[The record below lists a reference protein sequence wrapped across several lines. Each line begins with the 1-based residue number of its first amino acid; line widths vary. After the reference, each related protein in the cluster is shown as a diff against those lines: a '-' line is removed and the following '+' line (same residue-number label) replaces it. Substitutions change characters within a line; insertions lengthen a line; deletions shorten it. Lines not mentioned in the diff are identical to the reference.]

1 MAPQTRR
8 SFLGSSAATAA
19 TASGPWTDLRFLLP
33 LSAVTASDTTIDPD
47 RVQFGP
53 ELAPLIRLIKTTPR
67 EKCVSV
73 FIQELR
79 AGLSYQDFLSALFL
93 ASLDAGDPHQ
103 VAQIYSAHRVSSEA
117 RTEERLLPLFWAL
130 DRVKSGY
137 EQKDGERPSRGHTGE
152 LPKADRAAGVLD
164 GAMTHCDPDAAER
177 AIVALARSEGSRQAM
192 ARLLAYGAR
201 NVSGTLGHHPIF
213 VANGWRT
220 LDAMGWQHAEPVLR
234 YITRL
239 LSHHK
244 PDRTF
249 APNLERVDKIVPGLP
264 TDWASNEHSHEATL
278 DLYKLLRAGSA
289 DETCDLI
296 CSQLC
301 SGKVKAGT
309 VWDAIHL
316 VAADLVFR
324 YKIGGVRIGGSLI
337 HGVTCTNAL
346 RYGFDCAHEDR
357 VRLLML
363 LQGAAALADAFI
375 APALTDRLL
384 RDMNLLDLGNENN
397 KRAIS
402 AADIFSM
409 LPFKANKYEERE
421 PNERQA
427 SDEACRLTFAVL
439 SDSKQV
445 KTFQQ
450 TARTF
455 LCVKASLDPHDFKYP
470 AAAFEDAARVHPQWR
485 SYLLAASVHAL
496 HGSKSHDTPVLVEA
510 REARL

>member
-1 MAPQTRR
+1 MTPHTRR
-8 SFLGSSAATAA
+8 NFLGSSAAAA
-19 TASGPWTDLRFLLP
+19 ASGSLMDLHFLLP
-33 LSAVTASDTTIDPD
+33 LSSATASDTTVDPD

-53 ELAPLIRLIKTTPR
+53 GLATLIRLIRTTPR

-93 ASLDAGDPHQ
+93 ASLEAGDPHQ

-137 EQKDGERPSRGHTGE
+137 EQRNGEQPARVLKGE
-152 LPKADRAAGVLD
+152 LPKADRAAGVLE
-164 GAMTHCDPDAAER
+164 GAMTNSDPDEAER
-177 AIVALARSEGSRQAM
+177 AIVALARSQGSRQAM
-192 ARLLAYGAR
+192 ARLLEYGSR

-234 YITRL
+234 YTTRL
-239 LSHHK
+239 LGRLK

-249 APNLERVDKIVPGLP
+249 TPNLQRVHKTVPDLP
-264 TDWASNEHSHEATL
+264 ADWASNEHSREATL
-278 DLYKLLRAGSA
+278 EVYKLLREESA
-289 DETCDLI
+289 DATCDLI
-296 CSQLC
+296 CSQLS

-337 HGVTCTNAL
+337 HAVTSTNAL
-346 RYGFDCAHEDR
+346 RYGFDCAHENR

-363 LQGAAALADAFI
+363 LQGAAALRDAFI
-375 APALTDRLL
+375 ADAQKNGLL
-384 RDMNLLDLGNENN
+384 RNMNLLDLSNDIS
-397 KRAIS
+397 KRAINV
-402 AADIFSM
+402 ADIFSM
-409 LPFKANKYEERE
+409 LPYKAKEYGEKE
-421 PNERQA
+421 PKERQA
-427 SDEACRLTFAVL
+427 SDEACRLSFALL

-445 KTFQQ
+445 RTFQQ

-455 LCVKASLDPHDFKYP
+455 LCTKASLDPHDFKYP
-470 AAAFEDAARVHPQWR
+470 AAAFEDAAQVHPEWR

-510 REARL
+510 RKARL